1 MKGLPW
7 IFVRTYFV
15 IVHNSAKFEHQK
27 EIKNSLIAHSN
38 VKATIVLLSMYVID
52 RADVQV
58 YNYSQKEI
66 SQHCQF
72 MLSFWLCM
80 FTVQVHIVCQ
90 MSNVSRRPRK
100 KTNWNSIIKKCNEVQ
115 QIMSKINSH
124 LLHFCGK

>member
-7 IFVRTYFV
+7 IFVRTYSV
-15 IVHNSAKFEHQK
+15 IVHNSTKFEQFISYQK

-38 VKATIVLLSMYVID
+38 VKATIVLLSLYVID

-72 MLSFWLCM
+72 MLSFWLHM
-80 FTVQVHIVCQ
+80 YVQVLFVKCQ
-90 MSNVSRRPRK
+90 M
-100 KTNWNSIIKKCNEVQ
+100 
-115 QIMSKINSH
+115 
-124 LLHFCGK
+124 